1 MTADCP
7 YEFFSRSPWLTSM
20 PIVPNIRP
28 MLWRI
33 LLNSFSALIRSIK
46 IIFHQL
52 IGLFFL
58 MLGVSAAAATWHE
71 YHRYTTEVPLS
82 VIRFYTTAAFS
93 VLLLA
98 FAVSSF
104 WRVRGLRKRQ

>member
-1 MTADCP
+1 
-7 YEFFSRSPWLTSM
+7 M
-20 PIVPNIRP
+20 PIVPNIRL

-58 MLGVSAAAATWHE
+58 LLGVSAAVATWHE
-71 YHRYTTEVPLS
+71 YQRYTPEVSSS
-82 VIRFYTTAAFS
+82 VVRFYTTAAFS
-93 VLLLA
+93 VLLLV
-98 FAVSSF
+98 FAVNSF
-104 WRVRGLRKRQ
+104 WRVRGLRKRE